1 MAEGDDDEKRIC
13 HRCVSDGYLSVIIE
27 KEGVVGVCSYCSDDE
42 QTTITVDE
50 LSDHVDGAFERH
62 YVRTSDQPDT
72 YESMLLRDKEIDYDW
87 DRHGE
92 PVLYAIEE
100 AAGIEEEPAQ
110 DVLDILGNRHGDW
123 ESAQMGEECEFD
135 PDSHYERKR
144 ASSGEI
150 AAEWYGLERSLKLRS
165 RYFNPQAESLMSRLF
180 GGLDQLVTHDGRS
193 VAVEAGRGLPIKVF
207 PSRPSLPPC
216 PGTG

>member
-1 MAEGDDDEKRIC
+1 
-13 HRCVSDGYLSVIIE
+13 
-27 KEGVVGVCSYCSDDE
+27 
-42 QTTITVDE
+42 
-50 LSDHVDGAFERH
+50 
-62 YVRTSDQPDT
+62 
-72 YESMLLRDKEIDYDW
+72 MLLRDKEIDYDW

-100 AAGIEEEPAQ
+100 AAASRRRNRLE

-144 ASSGEI
+144 ASSIEI

-180 GGLDQLVTHDGRS
+180 GGLDQTLTHDGRGF
-193 VAVEAGRGLPIKVF
+193 GRGRGGAEPSDQGV
-207 PSRPSLPPC
+207 PSRQSLPRC
-216 PGTG
+216 SGTGRGAEAAGLGLGPPPGRGPVA